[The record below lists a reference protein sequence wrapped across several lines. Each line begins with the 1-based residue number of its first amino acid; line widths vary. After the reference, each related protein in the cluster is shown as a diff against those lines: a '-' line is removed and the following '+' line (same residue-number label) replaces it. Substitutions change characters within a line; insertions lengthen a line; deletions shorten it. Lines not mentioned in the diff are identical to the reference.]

1 MNRLKNV
8 AIVEVNQM
16 KIEQPPIIPNRE
28 LALHNRKTIAEIKEM
43 EGNSEA
49 KVLINYNYLM
59 YL

>member
-43 EGNSEA
+43 EGNSEV

-59 YL
+59 HL